1 MPHRRLVCC
10 SRLFEVTDVNKL
22 QKQAAHQR
30 EVFLFNDLLV
40 VSGDPGEAGPRV
52 GTSWLI
58 PHIAGGGGEEP
69 RQMKPRLRE
78 VGFSLTG
85 PQPWWKQTRAQSIR
99 LPLLPGNLGQS
110 VYRAACRSR
119 GPGGTVGLKG
129 QVLSPGLGRCWCVCE
144 CVYVRMCAHVCRCW
158 SSAL

>member
-58 PHIAGGGGEEP
+58 PYIAGGGGEEP
-69 RQMKPRLRE
+69 WQMKPRLGRYSGSE
-78 VGFSLTG
+78 
-85 PQPWWKQTRAQSIR
+85 RAGAVPR
-99 LPLLPGNLGQS
+99 P
-110 VYRAACRSR
+110 RAM
-119 GPGGTVGLKG
+119 L
-129 QVLSPGLGRCWCVCE
+129 
-144 CVYVRMCAHVCRCW
+144 VYVRVRVCAHVHTSVGAGPLLFEPRYPFNTCV
-158 SSAL
+158 

>member
-58 PHIAGGGGEEP
+58 PYIAGGGGEEP
-69 RQMKPRLRE
+69 WQMKPRLGRYSGSE
-78 VGFSLTG
+78 RAGAVPG
-85 PQPWWKQTRAQSIR
+85 PRAM
-99 LPLLPGNLGQS
+99 L
-110 VYRAACRSR
+110 V
-119 GPGGTVGLKG
+119 
-129 QVLSPGLGRCWCVCE
+129 CVRVRV
-144 CVYVRMCAHVCRCW
+144 CVHVCTR
-158 SSAL
+158 L